1 MSLSLRKVAVE
12 LIFLLPVAFMVA
24 CSGTPGPTPKSATTP
39 GKATAPV
46 EFGSPDRNVGTIA
59 LDTARSML
67 GVAYRYGGTDPRG
80 FDCSG
85 LVQYSYAKAGLKLPR
100 TSQDIFRASQ
110 LVNPGDLQAG
120 DLVFFTIS
128 SKKIAHVGIYA
139 GNNRFIHAPSS
150 GKGVRYASLKAPYW
164 KNRLVAVGRF

>member
-1 MSLSLRKVAVE
+1 MSRSLRKMASG
-12 LIFLLPVAFMVA
+12 LFFLLPILLFAA
-24 CSGTPGPTPKSATTP
+24 CSGPPGPTPKTATSISRA
-39 GKATAPV
+39 ATPV
-46 EFGSPDRNVGTIA
+46 EIGSSTRNAGRIA
-59 LDTARSML
+59 LDAARSMI
-67 GVAYRYGGTDPRG
+67 GVAYRYGGSGPRG

-110 LVNPGDLQAG
+110 LVDPGKRQEG

-150 GKGVRYASLKAPYW
+150 GKGVSYASLENPYW
-164 KNRLVAVGRF
+164 KSRLVAVGRF

>member
-1 MSLSLRKVAVE
+1 MSRTLRKLAVG
-12 LIFLLPVAFMVA
+12 LVFLLPILLFAA
-24 CSGTPGPTPKSATTP
+24 CSGTPGPTPKAANSI
-39 GKATAPV
+39 GKATAPAEIV
-46 EFGSPDRNVGTIA
+46 PPIRNAGRIA
-59 LDTARSML
+59 LDAARSVL
-67 GVAYRYGGTDPRG
+67 GVAYRYGGTGPRG

-100 TSQDIFRASQ
+100 TSQDLFRASQ
-110 LVNPGDLQAG
+110 LVDPANLQAG

-150 GKGVRYASLKAPYW
+150 GKGVSYASLENPYW
-164 KNRLVAVGRF
+164 KGRLVAVGRF

>member
-1 MSLSLRKVAVE
+1 MILPIL
-12 LIFLLPVAFMVA
+12 FLAA
-24 CSGTPGPTPKSATTP
+24 CSGPPGPANGKAARQPAVSYAAQNASAT
-39 GKATAPV
+39 
-46 EFGSPDRNVGTIA
+46 A

-67 GVAYRYGGTDPRG
+67 GVAYRFGGTDPRG

-85 LVQYSYAKAGLKLPR
+85 LVHYSYAQAGIRLPR
-100 TSQDIFRASQ
+100 TAQAIFRASR
-110 LVNPGDLQAG
+110 LVDPKQMQAG

-139 GNNRFIHAPSS
+139 ENNRFIHAPSS
-150 GKGVRYASLKAPYW
+150 GKGVSYASLGNPYW

>member
-1 MSLSLRKVAVE
+1 MSRNLRKKAVG
-12 LIFLLPVAFMVA
+12 LILILPILLLAA
-24 CSGTPGPTPKSATTP
+24 CSGPPAPAKS
-39 GKATAPV
+39 KATQQLVVSAAGKKARV
-46 EFGSPDRNVGTIA
+46 TA

-67 GVAYRYGGTDPRG
+67 GVAYRFGGADPRG

-85 LVQYSYAKAGLKLPR
+85 LVHYSYARAGVRLPR
-100 TSQDIFRASQ
+100 TAQAIFRASQ
-110 LVNPGDLQAG
+110 LVDPRDVQAG

-139 GNNRFIHAPSS
+139 DSNRFIHAPSS
-150 GKGVRYASLKAPYW
+150 GKSVSYASLGNPYW

>member
-1 MSLSLRKVAVE
+1 MSLSLRKMAIE
-12 LIFLLPVAFMVA
+12 LVVLLPVVLLVA

-39 GKATAPV
+39 GQVTEPA
-46 EFGSPDRNVGTIA
+46 EFGSPNRNVGTMA
-59 LDTARSML
+59 LDIARSML

-100 TSQDIFRASQ
+100 TAQDIFRTSQ

-139 GNNRFIHAPSS
+139 GNKRFIHAPSS
-150 GKGVRYASLKAPYW
+150 GKGVSYASLKTPYW

>member
-1 MSLSLRKVAVE
+1 MATGLV
-12 LIFLLPVAFMVA
+12 LILPILFLAA
-24 CSGTPGPTPKSATTP
+24 CSGPPAPAKSKAAKQLAASAT
-39 GKATAPV
+39 GKNARAT
-46 EFGSPDRNVGTIA
+46 A

-85 LVQYSYAKAGLKLPR
+85 LVHYSYAQAGIRLPR
-100 TSQDIFRASQ
+100 TAQAIFRASQ
-110 LVNPGDLQAG
+110 LVDPRDVQAG

-139 GNNRFIHAPSS
+139 DSNRFIHAPSS
-150 GKGVRYASLKAPYW
+150 GKGVSYASLGNPYW

>member
-46 EFGSPDRNVGTIA
+46 EFGSPHRNVGTIA